1 MNELEQ
7 LKRDSEVLYCD
18 NVYLSEVCDGLR
30 AENARLREE
39 LGKLKGFPEG
49 GTALG
54 NGPVELM

>member
-39 LGKLKGFPEG
+39 LGKLIS
-49 GTALG
+49 
-54 NGPVELM
+54 